1 MDRQTKTQN
10 EDIVKTHIQNL
21 HKMRLTL
28 KKEQYNLQNYRVFP
42 RDLNQKKCP
51 THLFTWKKKVGQKV
65 EN

>member
-28 KKEQYNLQNYRVFP
+28 KKEQYNLQSYRVFP
-42 RDLNQKKCP
+42 RDLNQK
-51 THLFTWKKKVGQKV
+51 
-65 EN
+65 